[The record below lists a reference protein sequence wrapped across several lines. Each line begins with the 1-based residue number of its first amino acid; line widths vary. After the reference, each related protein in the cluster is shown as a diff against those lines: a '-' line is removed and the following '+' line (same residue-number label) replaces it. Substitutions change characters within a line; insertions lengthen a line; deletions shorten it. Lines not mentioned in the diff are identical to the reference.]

1 MDISSLQAKSL
12 QISPHGNR
20 VTRILAAALDSV
32 EPSAAVRRHM
42 RRDGSWLIVGNPERS
57 YYLPDFRRVLVIG
70 FGKASLPMMH
80 ASNNIFG
87 DFITKSIII
96 LKDHAKHTASFTS
109 LVASHPVPDE
119 SNLRAGQRILDLLH
133 ATAADDLILFLI
145 SGGGSALLSAPSA
158 SIQLDD
164 LQMLTRSL
172 LSCGASIQEINTIRK
187 HLSRVKGGQLAR
199 LAYPAHV
206 IALIISDVIGDSL
219 DVIASGPTV
228 PDPTTYNDALS
239 VLRTYNLVAQTPSA
253 IIQHLQSGVRGQIAE
268 TPIKDDPIFNRV
280 QNFII
285 GNNLQAAQAA
295 VDKAKS
301 EGFNTLL
308 QTISLDGES
317 QLVGKMLATRLRN
330 TVVTGNPVRRP
341 GFIIAGGETTVTL
354 SQPCGLGGRN
364 QELALSA
371 VRGLAG
377 LQEVALISL
386 ATDGNDGPT
395 DAAGAVVTGETLER
409 AKQSGFSPEDFLAR
423 HDAYN
428 FFDPLGDLLKPGL
441 THTNV
446 NDLTLLFA
454 F

>member
-1 MDISSLQAKSL
+1 MDLSSLQTASL
-12 QISPHGNR
+12 QTSPHGKR
-20 VTRILAAALDSV
+20 VTRILAAALNAV
-32 EPSAAVRRHM
+32 EPAAAVKRHM
-42 RRDGSWLIVGNPERS
+42 RRDGDWLFVGNPEQS
-57 YYLPDFRRVLVIG
+57 YYLPNFRRVLVIG

-80 ASNNIFG
+80 ASDNIFG
-87 DFITKSIII
+87 DFITQSLIV
-96 LKDHAKHTASFTS
+96 LKGHAKQSASFTS

-133 ATAADDLILFLI
+133 KTEVNDLVLFLI

-164 LQMLTRSL
+164 LQTLTRSL

-187 HLSRVKGGQLAR
+187 HLSQVKGGQLAR
-199 LAYPAHV
+199 LAYPAQI
-206 IALIISDVIGDSL
+206 IALILSDVVGDSL

-228 PDPTTYNDALS
+228 PDPTTYSDALS
-239 VLRTYNLVAQTPSA
+239 VLRKYSLVAQTPSA
-253 IIQHLQSGVRGQIAE
+253 IIQHIQSGVRGYIAE
-268 TPIKDDPIFNRV
+268 TPIQDDPIFKHV

-285 GNNLQAAQAA
+285 GNNLQAVQAA

-308 QTISLDGES
+308 QTISLDGEA
-317 QLVGKMLATRLRN
+317 QLAGKMLATRLRN
-330 TVVTGNPVRRP
+330 TAVTGNPVQRP

-354 SQPCGLGGRN
+354 TQPSGLGGRN
-364 QELALSA
+364 QELALAA
-371 VRGLAG
+371 VRVLAG
-377 LQEVALISL
+377 LPEVALISL

-395 DAAGAVVTGETLER
+395 DAAGAVVTGKTLNR
-409 AKQSGFSPEDFLAR
+409 AKQSGLSPEVFLAR

-428 FFDPLGDLLKPGL
+428 FFNPLGDLLKPGL
-441 THTNV
+441 TQTNV

>member
-1 MDISSLQAKSL
+1 MDLSSVQTISLQT
-12 QISPHGNR
+12 SPHGNR
-20 VTRILAAALDSV
+20 VTRILAAALDAV
-32 EPSAAVRRHM
+32 EPAAAVKRHM
-42 RRDGSWLIVGNPERS
+42 RRDGDWLFVGNPEQR
-57 YYLPDFRRVLVIG
+57 YYLPNFRRVLVIG
-70 FGKASLPMMH
+70 FGKASLPMMY
-80 ASNNIFG
+80 ASDNIFG
-87 DFITKSIII
+87 DFITESLIV
-96 LKDHAKHTASFTS
+96 LKGNDKHTASFTS

-119 SNLRAGQRILDLLH
+119 SNLRAGQRILDLLQK
-133 ATAADDLILFLI
+133 TAANDLVLFLI

-164 LQMLTRSL
+164 LQTLTRSL

-199 LAYPAHV
+199 LAYPAQI
-206 IALIISDVIGDSL
+206 IALILSDVVGDSL
-219 DVIASGPTV
+219 NVIASGPTV

-239 VLRTYNLVAQTPSA
+239 VLSKYGLVTQTPSA
-253 IIQHLQSGVRGQIAE
+253 IIQHIQSGVRGYIAE
-268 TPIKDDPIFNRV
+268 TPIQGDPIFNHV

-308 QTISLDGES
+308 QTISLDGEA
-317 QLVGKMLATRLRN
+317 QLAGKMLANRLKN
-330 TVVTGNPVRRP
+330 SAVTGDPVRRP

-354 SQPCGLGGRN
+354 TQPSGLGGRN
-364 QELALSA
+364 QELALAA

-377 LQEVALISL
+377 LPDVALISL

-395 DAAGAVVTGETLER
+395 DAAGAVVTGDTLNR
-409 AKQSGFSPEDFLAR
+409 AKQSGLSPEEFLAR

-428 FFDPLGDLLKPGL
+428 FFNPLGDLLKPGL
-441 THTNV
+441 TQTNV